1 MKRIILVTAL
11 VAVSIAV
18 ISLTS
23 AQQRPT
29 MTPEQLQRVQIR
41 PVPGKDGLYVIPG
54 FDGNMSGG
62 SIAVLVTGEGV
73 IIVDNKFSDS
83 FSDIVRQVASVT
95 SEPIRYVLNTHHHF
109 DHAGS
114 NADFIPTAQVIG
126 HENARANMIRNGE
139 TGAPPL
145 TFSQRTSVYLG
156 DAEVQAHHFGRGH
169 TGGDAVIYFP
179 AQRTVHTGDLFIWGD
194 RLDGSTLAP
203 FIDYSNGGSAAD
215 WTATL
220 DGVLT
225 LEFDTVI
232 PGHGPLLTKSDI
244 RTFQDKFGRLV
255 MRITRLMES
264 GVSRNDIAEA
274 LIIEDLNWPLAPDRI
289 EAIFDELAQ

>member
-1 MKRIILVTAL
+1 
-11 VAVSIAV
+11 
-18 ISLTS
+18 
-23 AQQRPT
+23 
-29 MTPEQLQRVQIR
+29 
-41 PVPGKDGLYVIPG
+41 
-54 FDGNMSGG
+54 
-62 SIAVLVTGEGV
+62 
-73 IIVDNKFSDS
+73 
-83 FSDIVRQVASVT
+83 
-95 SEPIRYVLNTHHHF
+95 
-109 DHAGS
+109 
-114 NADFIPTAQVIG
+114 
-126 HENARANMIRNGE
+126 
-139 TGAPPL
+139 
-145 TFSQRTSVYLG
+145 
-156 DAEVQAHHFGRGH
+156 
-169 TGGDAVIYFP
+169 
-179 AQRTVHTGDLFIWGD
+179 
-194 RLDGSTLAP
+194 LDGSTLAP

-244 RTFQDKFGRLV
+244 RTFQDKFDRLV